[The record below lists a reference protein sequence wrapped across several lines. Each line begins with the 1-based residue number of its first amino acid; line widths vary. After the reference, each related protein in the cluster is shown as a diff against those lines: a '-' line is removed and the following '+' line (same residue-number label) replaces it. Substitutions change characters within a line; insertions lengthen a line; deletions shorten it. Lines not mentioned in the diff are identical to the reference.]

1 MSGSNKLCGERIR
14 SATGNN
20 KRLSRFEINEIKHAI
35 EIENAKCKRK
45 GKNLSSL
52 KWCAFTADV
61 IVFQLTLISTRLASS
76 A

>member
-14 SATGNN
+14 SVTGNN

-45 GKNLSSL
+45 GK
-52 KWCAFTADV
+52 KPK
-61 IVFQLTLISTRLASS
+61 LAQVVRFHCGCNCFSVNVN
-76 A
+76 